1 MLKESSRI
9 CREQV
14 IDLEKLRSENFDALV
29 IPGGPGAIKSL
40 SDFAFRGK
48 DMKVDLDVK
57 RVINDFYSQ

>member
-29 IPGGPGAIKSL
+29 IPGGTGAIKSL